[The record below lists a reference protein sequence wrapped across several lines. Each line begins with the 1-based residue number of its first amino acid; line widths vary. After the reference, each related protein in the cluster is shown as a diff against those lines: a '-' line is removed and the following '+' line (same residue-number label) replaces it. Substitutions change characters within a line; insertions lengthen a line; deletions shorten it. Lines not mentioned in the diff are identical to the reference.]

1 MTFTRIDTDV
11 AARYG
16 KLVSVCIPCSEID
29 PLAFLN
35 HAKGQTRFLWSSPDN
50 MHVIAG
56 FGTAVELVAWGP
68 NRIDDIKA
76 QADSLY
82 SYLQQQDRILPTPK
96 LFGGFA
102 FHDEFTPENAWASF
116 APAQFV
122 LPHYQLEITED
133 GSFLSI
139 HAELQGDD
147 LSEED
152 LKEALVARYELLK
165 LEQAEYFTQ
174 EPPENTVLTTKNLM
188 TETEWADAI
197 HSAQEIMQTQKLKKV
212 VLARMK
218 EARFEQDISS
228 LSALEYLN
236 EHYGDC
242 YRFMFE
248 PRVGHV
254 FIGATPE
261 RLIASKDTKAKSMS
275 LAGSIQR
282 GADEFEDI
290 AYAEHLLNDPKEV
303 YEHGLVTEQVR
314 ERLNT
319 FGKVGPAETEVLK
332 LNNIQHLHT
341 QVEVELNEAVGV
353 LPMLKALHPTPAM
366 GGEPYEVAQELIID
380 LEALPRG
387 WYASPIGYMDENLD
401 GAFAVGIRSA
411 VLQDKRAWLYSG
423 AGIVS
428 ASVPE
433 KEWQETELK
442 FKPMMRALGIEQT
455 GIEHT
460 DIEAHTDV
468 DVEAIDEAIDDFIEG
483 MYD

>member
-1 MTFTRIDTDV
+1 M
-11 AARYG
+11 
-16 KLVSVCIPCSEID
+16 
-29 PLAFLN
+29 
-35 HAKGQTRFLWSSPDN
+35 
-50 MHVIAG
+50 
-56 FGTAVELVAWGP
+56 
-68 NRIDDIKA
+68 
-76 QADSLY
+76 
-82 SYLQQQDRILPTPK
+82 
-96 LFGGFA
+96 
-102 FHDEFTPENAWASF
+102 
-116 APAQFV
+116 
-122 LPHYQLEITED
+122 LPHYQLEITQD

-152 LKEALVARYELLK
+152 LREALLARYELLK
-165 LEQAEYFTQ
+165 LEQASYF
-174 EPPENTVLTTKNLM
+174 EEGPPENILTSTEDLM
-188 TETEWADAI
+188 SKDAWTDAI
-197 HSAQEIMQTQKLKKV
+197 QNAQEVMQSQKLKKV

-218 EARFEQDISS
+218 EARFENDISS
-228 LSALEYLN
+228 LSTLEYLN
-236 EHYGDC
+236 DHYGDC

-261 RLIASKDTKAKSMS
+261 RLIASRGVKAKSMS

-290 AYAEHLLNDPKEV
+290 AYAEYLLNDPKEV
-303 YEHGLVTEQVR
+303 FEHGLVTDQVR
-314 ERLNT
+314 ERLT
-319 FGKVGPAETEVLK
+319 SFGKVGPAETEVLK
-332 LNNIQHLHT
+332 LSNIQHLHT
-341 QVEVELNEAVGV
+341 QVEVKLDEAVGV

-366 GGEPYEVAQELIID
+366 GGEPYDVAQELIVD
-380 LEALPRG
+380 LEVLPRG

-455 GIEHT
+455 DFET
-460 DIEAHTDV
+460 SAEV

-483 MYD
+483 VYD

>member
-1 MTFTRIDTDV
+1 MADSV
-11 AARYG
+11 QSMSEQHNQELMARYG

-35 HAKGQTRFLWSSPDN
+35 HAKGQTRFLWSSPDDK
-50 MHVIAG
+50 HVIAG
-56 FGTAVELVAWGP
+56 FGTAVELIAWGP
-68 NRIDDIKA
+68 NRIDDIQSQAKA
-76 QADSLY
+76 LY
-82 SYLQQQDRILPTPK
+82 TYLQQNDQALPTPK

-102 FHDEFTPENAWASF
+102 FHDDFTPENAWASF

-152 LKEALVARYELLK
+152 LREALLARYELLK
-165 LEQAEYFTQ
+165 LEQAAYFEQ
-174 EPPENTVLTTKNLM
+174 GSPENIVTSTEDLM
-188 TETEWADAI
+188 TKDEWANAI
-197 HSAQEIMQTQKLKKV
+197 ESAQEHMQSKKLKKV

-218 EARFEQDISS
+218 EARFEDDISS
-228 LSALEYLN
+228 LSTLEYLYD
-236 EHYGDC
+236 EYGDC

-261 RLIASKDTKAKSMS
+261 RLIASKGVKAKSMS

-282 GADEFEDI
+282 GVDEVEDI
-290 AYAEHLLNDPKEV
+290 AYAEYLLNDPKEIF
-303 YEHGLVTEQVR
+303 EHGLVTDQVR
-314 ERLNT
+314 ERLT
-319 FGKVGPAETEVLK
+319 EFGTVGPAETEVLK
-332 LNNIQHLHT
+332 LSNIQHLHT
-341 QVEVELNEAVGV
+341 QVEIELEEAVGV

-366 GGEPYEVAQELIID
+366 GGEPYDVAQKLIVEL
-380 LEALPRG
+380 EVLPRG
-387 WYASPIGYMDENLD
+387 WYASPIGYLDETLD

-428 ASVPE
+428 GSQPE
-433 KEWQETELK
+433 KEWKETALK
-442 FKPMMRALGIEQT
+442 FKPMMRALGIER
-455 GIEHT
+455 E
-460 DIEAHTDV
+460 V
-468 DVEAIDEAIDDFIEG
+468 VEQSSEDG
-483 MYD
+483 NG